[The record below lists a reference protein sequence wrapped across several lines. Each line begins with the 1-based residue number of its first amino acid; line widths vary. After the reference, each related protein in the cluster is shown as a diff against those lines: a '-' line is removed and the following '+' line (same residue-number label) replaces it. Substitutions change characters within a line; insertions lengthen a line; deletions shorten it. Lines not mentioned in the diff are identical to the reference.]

1 MLITSHIQRLHIR
14 LLCALLCL
22 VSVGCK
28 HFDEPAWEE
37 SLPEAAN
44 IAIADLHEM
53 ISGRTVV
60 VEQNIVIGGYVT
72 SSDAASNFHRT
83 LTIEDSTGGAEIM
96 VGLYDIHNIYPKDY
110 YLTINLNGCAVGEHY
125 GVMQVGLPTAEYSYY
140 PTDYFSSRSIADK
153 HIKRYDKRR
162 TISPLPLSINELKPS
177 HCGRLVNIANLTA
190 EDEGVWSGYTIFT
203 DKSGRKIAIYTS
215 EYADYAQNPLP
226 AGRVAVTG
234 VLQYDKVDGE
244 ECFIIKM
251 RDEEDCNSIDYSGN
265 FLGL

>member
-162 TISPLPLSINELKPS
+162 TISPLPLSIN
-177 HCGRLVNIANLTA
+177 
-190 EDEGVWSGYTIFT
+190 
-203 DKSGRKIAIYTS
+203 
-215 EYADYAQNPLP
+215 AQNPLP
-226 AGRVAVTG
+226 AGRVSVTG
-234 VLQYDKVDGE
+234 VLQYGKVDGE

>member
-28 HFDEPAWEE
+28 HFEEPAWEE

-234 VLQYDKVDGE
+234 VLQYGKVDGE